1 MYGRFLRVAAGTL
14 TASLLA
20 AGGGGAQTA
29 LAGSRSVVQ
38 VPCSAAALTA
48 AVSSASSGETLSL
61 ATLCTYGL
69 NSALP
74 PIMEKL
80 TIKGN
85 HATIDGQGAGAPDFA
100 ILTVGGRSGTD
111 IGTLAVSGLNI
122 SGGAPGI
129 DLLNGAV
136 SVNGGTFSGNNTAI
150 ESNFFTTLHVSGA
163 TFTSNSGEDGG
174 AIFGT
179 ASVSVTDS
187 TFTGNSAERGG
198 AVYLQEGKQ
207 KIAHCQFT
215 GNTATAA
222 GGGLYDDGNI
232 TMTDTTFSSNHAEV
246 GGAITIFDPISA
258 GLAVTGSAFV
268 ANTAQTGGAIYNFDG
283 LTATDSVFTANHA
296 TQGGAVDQDW
306 FATLTG
312 DFFTRNTA
320 TASGG
325 AMYAGYT
332 TTVSN
337 SMFTRNTAGSLGG
350 GIYNGPGSLNFG
362 GPLIVSRS
370 SITGNSAG
378 TDGGGI
384 FNHSSLGA
392 TAGLAGTTMTA
403 NLPDN
408 CAPLRA
414 ISGCPA
420 MATATTGTGPPEGG
434 RRPLPSRSVPWRS
447 VPRHH
452 GGHLPRFLLRELTG
466 GQPTRPAQQEA
477 PSPATRAR
485 P

>member
-1 MYGRFLRVAAGTL
+1 MDGRFLRVATGTL

-29 LAGSRSVVQ
+29 LAGSRSAVQ

-69 NSALP
+69 TSALP

-85 HATIDGQGAGAPDFA
+85 HATIEGQSASAPDFA

-129 DLLNGAV
+129 SLLNGAV
-136 SVNGGTFSGNNTAI
+136 SVNGGTFSGNVTAI
-150 ESNFFTTLHVSGA
+150 ESNFSTTLHVSGA
-163 TFTSNSGEDGG
+163 TFTGNSGEDGG

-187 TFTGNSAERGG
+187 TFTGNSAARGG
-198 AVYLQEGKQ
+198 AVYLQSGQQ
-207 KIAHCQFT
+207 KIVHCQFT
-215 GNTATAA
+215 GNTATNA

-232 TMTDTTFSSNHAEV
+232 TMTGTTFSSNHAKV
-246 GGAITIFDPISA
+246 GGAITIFDPSSA
-258 GLAVTGSAFV
+258 ALAVTGSAFV

-312 DFFTRNTA
+312 DLFTRNTA

-337 SMFTRNTAGSLGG
+337 STFARNTAGSLGG
-350 GIYNGPGSLNFG
+350 GIYNGLGSLDFG

-370 SITGNSAG
+370 SISGNSAR

-392 TAGLAGTTMTA
+392 TAGLAGTTVAA

-408 CAPLRA
+408 CAPPGA
-414 ISGCPA
+414 ISGCAA
-420 MATATTGTGPPEGG
+420 MATAMSGTSLPEGG
-434 RRPLPSRSVPWRS
+434 GRPVPWRS
-447 VPRHH
+447 APRHH
-452 GGHLPRFLLRELTG
+452 GGHLPRFLLRQLTG
-466 GQPTRPAQQEA
+466 R
-477 PSPATRAR
+477 
-485 P
+485 

>member
-29 LAGSRSVVQ
+29 LADSRSVVQ

-48 AVSSASSGETLSL
+48 AVSSAGSGGSGETLSL
-61 ATLCTYGL
+61 ATLCSYGL
-69 NSALP
+69 TSALP
-74 PIMEKL
+74 PIMGKL

-85 HATIDGQGAGAPDFA
+85 NATIEGQGAGAPDFA

-129 DLLNGAV
+129 NLLNGAV
-136 SVNGGTFSGNNTAI
+136 SVNGGTFSGNATAI
-150 ESNFFTTLHVSGA
+150 ESDFYTTLHVSGA
-163 TFTSNSGEDGG
+163 TFTGNSGEDGG

-198 AVYLQEGKQ
+198 AVYLQSGKQ

-215 GNTATAA
+215 GNTATDA
-222 GGGLYDDGNI
+222 GGGLYDDGNV
-232 TMTDTTFSSNHAEV
+232 TMTATTFSSNHAEV
-246 GGAITIFDPISA
+246 GGAITIFDPSSA

-325 AMYAGYT
+325 AMFAGYT

-337 SMFTRNTAGSLGG
+337 STFARNTAGSLGG
-350 GIYNGPGSLNFG
+350 GIYNGPGSLDFG
-362 GPLIVSRS
+362 GPFIVSGS

-378 TDGGGI
+378 TDGGGV
-384 FNHSSLGA
+384 FNHATLGA
-392 TAGLAGTTMTA
+392 TAGLAGTTVTG

-408 CAPLRA
+408 CAPPKA
-414 ISGCPA
+414 ISGCAA
-420 MATATTGTGPPEGG
+420 MAIAMGGTGPPGG
-434 RRPLPSRSVPWRS
+434 ERGPVPWRS

-452 GGHLPRFLLRELTG
+452 GGHLPRPLLRELTG
-466 GQPTRPAQQEA
+466 H
-477 PSPATRAR
+477 
-485 P
+485 

>member
-69 NSALP
+69 TSALP
-74 PIMEKL
+74 PITEKL

-85 HATIDGQGAGAPDFA
+85 YATIEGQGTGAPDFT

-111 IGTLAVSGLNI
+111 IGTLAASDLNI

-129 DLLNGAV
+129 NLLNGAV

-150 ESNFFTTLHVSGA
+150 ESNFFTALHVSGA
-163 TFTSNSGEDGG
+163 TFTGNSGEDGG

-179 ASVSVTDS
+179 ARVSVSDT

-198 AVYLQEGKQ
+198 AVYLQYGKQ

-215 GNTATAA
+215 GNTATDA
-222 GGGLYDDGNI
+222 GGGLYDDGNV
-232 TMTDTTFSSNHAEV
+232 TMTGTTFSGNHAEV
-246 GGAITIFDPISA
+246 GGAVTIFDPSSA
-258 GLAVTGSAFV
+258 GLAVTRSAFV

-283 LTATDSVFTANHA
+283 LTATDSVFTANRA
-296 TQGGAVDQDW
+296 TQGGAVNQDW

-332 TTVSN
+332 TTVS
-337 SMFTRNTAGSLGG
+337 SSTFARNTAGALGG
-350 GIYNGPGSLNFG
+350 GIYNGPGSLDFG

-392 TAGLAGTTMTA
+392 TASLAGTTMAA

-408 CAPLRA
+408 CAPPRSV
-414 ISGCPA
+414 SGCPA
-420 MATATTGTGPPEGG
+420 MAYATSGTGPPEGAG
-434 RRPLPSRSVPWRS
+434 RPVPWRS

-477 PSPATRAR
+477 PSTAARAR

>member
-1 MYGRFLRVAAGTL
+1 MHGRFLRVAAGTL

-48 AVSSASSGETLSL
+48 AVSSASSASSGETLSL

-69 NSALP
+69 TSALP

-85 HATIDGQGAGAPDFA
+85 HATIEGQGAGAPDFA
-100 ILTVGGRSGTD
+100 ILTVGGRGGTD

-129 DLLNGAV
+129 NLLNGGV
-136 SVNGGTFSGNNTAI
+136 SVNGGTFSRNNTAI

-163 TFTSNSGEDGG
+163 TFTGNSGEDGG

-179 ASVSVTDS
+179 ASVSVTGS
-187 TFTGNSAERGG
+187 IFTGNRAERGG
-198 AVYLQEGKQ
+198 AVYLQYGKQ

-215 GNTATAA
+215 GNTATNA
-222 GGGLYDDGNI
+222 GGGLYDDGYI

-246 GGAITIFDPISA
+246 GGAITIFDPSSA
-258 GLAVTGSAFV
+258 GLAASGSAFV

-296 TQGGAVDQDW
+296 TQGGAIDQDW

-332 TTVSN
+332 TTVS
-337 SMFTRNTAGSLGG
+337 SSTFARNTAGSLGG
-350 GIYNGPGSLNFG
+350 GIYNGPGSLDFG

-408 CAPLRA
+408 CAPPRA

-420 MATATTGTGPPEGG
+420 MATATTGTGPPEGAG
-434 RRPLPSRSVPWRS
+434 PPVPWRSVPWRS
-447 VPRHH
+447 VPRRSAPRHH
-452 GGHLPRFLLRELTG
+452 GGQLPRFLLRELTG
-466 GQPTRPAQQEA
+466 R
-477 PSPATRAR
+477 
-485 P
+485 

>member
-1 MYGRFLRVAAGTL
+1 MERRFMYGRFLRVAAGTV

-38 VPCSAAALTA
+38 VPCSAAALTT

-69 NSALP
+69 TSALP
-74 PIMEKL
+74 PIVEKL

-85 HATIDGQGAGAPDFA
+85 RATIEGQSAGAPDFA

-122 SGGAPGI
+122 SSGAPGI
-129 DLLNGAV
+129 NLLNGTV
-136 SVNGGTFSGNNTAI
+136 SVNGGRFSGNATAI
-150 ESNFFTTLHVSGA
+150 ESNFYTTLHVSGA
-163 TFTSNSGEDGG
+163 TFTGNSGKYGG

-198 AVYLQEGKQ
+198 AVYLQYGKQ
-207 KIAHCQFT
+207 EITHCQFS
-215 GNTATAA
+215 GNTATYA
-222 GGGLYDDGNI
+222 GGGLYDDSNI
-232 TMTDTTFSSNHAEV
+232 TMTGTTFSSNHAEV
-246 GGAITIFDPISA
+246 GGAVSVFDLSSA
-258 GLAVTGSAFV
+258 ALAVSGSAFV
-268 ANTAQTGGAIYNFDG
+268 ANTARIGGAIYNYDG

-296 TQGGAVDQDW
+296 SQGGAVDQDW
-306 FATLTG
+306 YATLTG
-312 DFFTRNTA
+312 DLFTRNTA

-325 AMYAGYT
+325 GMYAGYT
-332 TTVSN
+332 TTVSQ
-337 SMFTRNTAGSLGG
+337 STFARNTAGSHGG
-350 GIYNGPGSLNFG
+350 GIDNGLGSLNLA
-362 GPLIVSRS
+362 GPLVVSGS
-370 SITGNSAG
+370 SVTGNVAG

-384 FNHSSLGA
+384 FNDSTHRA
-392 TAGLAGTTMTA
+392 TAGLAGTTTVG

-408 CAPLRA
+408 CAPPSA
-414 ISGCPA
+414 VSGCAA
-420 MATATTGTGPPEGG
+420 MATAIGG
-434 RRPLPSRSVPWRS
+434 AGLAWGGDRPAPGRSVPWRS

-452 GGHLPRFLLRELTG
+452 GGHLPRLLLRELSG
-466 GQPTRPAQQEA
+466 R
-477 PSPATRAR
+477 
-485 P
+485 